1 MALPAS
7 LQSIVDDLAAVARG
21 KDSEGFFAA
30 GQRLADTFQEA
41 SRQDLDAAVALL
53 APVLADAPQSLGGPL
68 AQYVGSLVGMDG
80 DVAPV
85 LDVLVEQ
92 ACRALE
98 GTRQFVALYEELVGP
113 VPERVAC
120 GAREYEAFEAAAAA
134 RIDDPG
140 AVARSWMYA
149 ESWVQPVLY
158 LAQRADVRR
167 ALPQRE
173 RLTAGTIAAE
183 DDLPDYA
190 PWLLGLLRILD
201 DEPLVVL
208 HRPTGAA
215 FRVTISGVADN
226 FQLHTLLAAHLIPLL
241 PVVRRGVLRRRD
253 SSVVPA
259 VPTPA
264 MLAAADGS
272 GDLAPAGGITG
283 QFNLVDGTG
292 AWIWNEGRPD
302 EIPRVDGIRVV
313 VLDPP
318 PYERGW
324 DSGRAYPLLS
334 ASAEAA
340 PLPDDEATM
349 WLSRIAPA
357 KPVDQATEGI
367 VWTDDLSIEL
377 PEGRDVADLVNY
389 TLATN
394 EQGVSEDELAAA
406 VAREFSLSAEDASLA
421 VDRVFGGITRAT
433 TLNDA
438 NRPDPVKDP
447 IAFESYRQSLERRPP
462 TPRTTA

>member
-1 MALPAS
+1 MALPES
-7 LQSIVDDLAAVARG
+7 LRSIVDDLAAAARA

-30 GQRLADTFQEA
+30 GQRLADAFDEA
-41 SRQDLDAAVALL
+41 TRQDLDAAVALL
-53 APVLADAPQSLGGPL
+53 VPVLADAPQSLGGPL
-68 AQYVGSLVGMDG
+68 AEYVGSLVGMDG

-85 LDVLVEQ
+85 LDVLVER

-98 GTRQFVALYEELVGP
+98 GTRQFVVLYEELVGP
-113 VPERVAC
+113 VPERAAC
-120 GAREYEAFEAAAAA
+120 GAREYEAFAEAAAG
-134 RIDDPG
+134 RIDAPG
-140 AVARSWMYA
+140 AVARSWMYS

-167 ALPQRE
+167 TLPQRE
-173 RLTAGTIAAE
+173 RLTAAAIAAE

-208 HRPTGAA
+208 HRPTGAT

-253 SSVVPA
+253 SSAVPA
-259 VPTPA
+259 APTPA

-302 EIPRVDGIRVV
+302 EIARVDGVRVV
-313 VLDPP
+313 VLDPA

-324 DSGRAYPLLS
+324 NSGRAYPLLS
-334 ASAEAA
+334 ASAEVA
-340 PLPDDEATM
+340 PLSDDEAST

-357 KPVDQATEGI
+357 KPVDQATDDIG
-367 VWTDDLSIEL
+367 WTDDLSMGL
-377 PEGRDVADLVNY
+377 PEGGDVAGLVNF

-394 EQGVSEDELAAA
+394 ERGVSGDELEAA
-406 VAREFSLSAEDASLA
+406 VAREFSLSAEDAALA
-421 VDRVFGGITRAT
+421 VDRVFGGITRAA
-433 TLNDA
+433 TLNEA

-447 IAFESYRQSLERRPP
+447 IAFESYRQALERNPP
-462 TPRTTA
+462 TPGSQG